1 MMLMKKYWHKLS
13 FLQKNVLLT
22 VLVILTLVGTMGAL
36 SFNMFQN
43 SMMSIFE
50 RHSFETGDTVLHK
63 LDEEIVRDVTKDP
76 VAQRE
81 KREKLTEKLD
91 EATEELN
98 SVGQTYIVGAKKNE
112 KDELLIVDLSTDLAN
127 VVEVRPGEY
136 YKQPD
141 LWMEAYDKV
150 MSTKKANMTVVY
162 EDLLG
167 TWVTILEPIKDGE
180 GNIVAI
186 VAADV
191 DASIVPSTKEKFIIQ
206 GLMFICISVLIA
218 TVIQFLIVRNAL
230 APLRDLREGLRRVG
244 EGDLNIKLEERSDDI
259 GIINSYFNN
268 TIEKFKGIIDKVKQT
283 AEQVSSSSQELSV
296 STKENSMAVQ
306 GIVSSIVELRAGVQL
321 QETAVPKY
329 LDIIYEMEDRMEEI
343 TNTAKQMA
351 KESEGTNHH
360 SVKGNGIIEQTIN
373 QMNIIQNA
381 VQDLSSIIYSLE
393 KRSKEISDIVTVIT
407 GISNQTNSLALD
419 ATIIEASRAEETGEG
434 FAVVADEVRKL
445 AEQMEASAKDIANL
459 IGETQAGTEE
469 AVVSI
474 RKASKEVES
483 GMKLVEINGAFFE
496 EISKSAQSVTN
507 QVRVVSSNSS
517 DILQNSQNIV
527 RVVNEL
533 SLIANTYTNSS
544 SNVEESMKEQEM
556 SVQDIAELASS
567 LSWLSQELQ
576 ELIGEFKS

>member
-1 MMLMKKYWHKLS
+1 MKKYWHKLS

-112 KDELLIVDLSTDLAN
+112 KGELLIVNLSTDLAN

-306 GIVSSIVELRAGVQL
+306 EIVSSMVELRAGAQL
-321 QETAVPKY
+321 QETSVPQY
-329 LDIIYEMEDRMEEI
+329 LGIVYEVEDKMEEI
-343 TNTAKQMA
+343 TNAAKQME
-351 KESEGTNHH
+351 KVSEGIEHH
-360 SVKGNGIIEQTIN
+360 SVKGNGVTKQAIN

-393 KRSKEISDIVTVIT
+393 VRSKEISDIVTVIT
-407 GISNQTNSLALD
+407 SISNQTNSLALH
-419 ATIIEASRAEETGEG
+419 ATIEASRAEETGEG

-459 IGETQAGTEE
+459 IRETQAGTEE

-483 GMKLVEINGAFFE
+483 GMKLVEMNGAFFE

>member
-1 MMLMKKYWHKLS
+1 MKKYWHKLS

-112 KDELLIVDLSTDLAN
+112 KGELLIVDLSTDLAN

-306 GIVSSIVELRAGVQL
+306 EIVSSMVELRAGAQL
-321 QETAVPKY
+321 QETSVPQY
-329 LDIIYEMEDRMEEI
+329 LGIVYEVEDKMEEI
-343 TNTAKQMA
+343 TNAAKQME
-351 KESEGTNHH
+351 KVSEGIEHH
-360 SVKGNGIIEQTIN
+360 SVKGNGVTKQAIN

-393 KRSKEISDIVTVIT
+393 VRSKEISDIVTVIT
-407 GISNQTNSLALD
+407 SISNQTNSLALH
-419 ATIIEASRAEETGEG
+419 ATIEASRAEETGEG

-445 AEQMEASAKDIANL
+445 AEQTEASAKDIANL

-469 AVVSI
+469 AVVSM

-483 GMKLVEINGAFFE
+483 GMKLVEMNGAFFE

-507 QVRVVSSNSS
+507 QVRVVSRNSS

>member
-1 MMLMKKYWHKLS
+1 MKKYWHKLS

-112 KDELLIVDLSTDLAN
+112 KGELLIVDLSTDLAN

-306 GIVSSIVELRAGVQL
+306 EIVSSMVELRAGAQL
-321 QETAVPKY
+321 QETSVPQY
-329 LDIIYEMEDRMEEI
+329 LGIVYEVEDKMEEI
-343 TNTAKQMA
+343 TNAAKQME
-351 KESEGTNHH
+351 KVSEGIEHH
-360 SVKGNGIIEQTIN
+360 SVKGNGVTKQAIN

-381 VQDLSSIIYSLE
+381 VQDLSSIIYYLE
-393 KRSKEISDIVTVIT
+393 VRSKEISDIVTVIT
-407 GISNQTNSLALD
+407 SISNQTNSLALH
-419 ATIIEASRAEETGEG
+419 ATIEASRAEETGEG

-483 GMKLVEINGAFFE
+483 GMKLVEMNGAFFE

-533 SLIANTYTNSS
+533 SLIANMYTNSS

>member
-1 MMLMKKYWHKLS
+1 MKKYWHKLS

-63 LDEEIVRDVTKDP
+63 LDEQIVRDVTKDP

-98 SVGQTYIVGAKKNE
+98 SVGQTYIVGAEKNE
-112 KDELLIVDLSTDLAN
+112 KGELLIVDLSTDLSN
-127 VVEVRPGEY
+127 IVEVKPGEY

-167 TWVTILEPIKDGE
+167 SWVTILEPIKDGD

-230 APLRDLREGLRRVG
+230 SPLRDLREGLRKVG
-244 EGDLNIKLEERSDDI
+244 EGDLSIKLEERPDDI

-306 GIVSSIVELRAGVQL
+306 EIVSSMVELRAGAQS
-321 QETAVPKY
+321 QETSVPEY
-329 LDIIYEMEDRMEEI
+329 LGIVYEMADKMEEI
-343 TNTAKQMA
+343 TNAAKQMA
-351 KESEGTNHH
+351 KESEGIEHH
-360 SVKGNGIIEQTIN
+360 SGEGNDVTKQAIN

-381 VQDLSSIIYSLE
+381 AQDLSSIIYSLE
-393 KRSKEISDIVTVIT
+393 VRSKEISDIVTVIT
-407 GISNQTNSLALD
+407 SISNQTNSLALH
-419 ATIIEASRAEETGEG
+419 ATIEASRAEETGDG

-445 AEQMEASAKDIANL
+445 AEQTEASAKDIAKL

-469 AVVSI
+469 AVASMQ
-474 RKASKEVES
+474 KTSKEVES
-483 GMKLVEINGAFFE
+483 GMKLVESSGAFFE
-496 EISKSAQSVTN
+496 KISKSAQTVIN

-533 SLIANTYTNSS
+533 SLIANKYANSS
-544 SNVEESMKEQEM
+544 SNVEESMKEQKM

>member
-1 MMLMKKYWHKLS
+1 MRKYWHKLS

-43 SMMSIFE
+43 SMMSMFE

-63 LDEEIVRDVTKDP
+63 LDAEILRDVAKDP
-76 VAQRE
+76 TAERE

-91 EATEELN
+91 ESTEELN

-112 KDELLIVDLSTDLAN
+112 KGELQIIDLSTGLAN

-141 LWMEAYDKV
+141 LWMKAYDKV
-150 MSTKKANMTVVY
+150 MSTKKANMTEVY
-162 EDLLG
+162 EDALG
-167 TWVTILEPIKDGE
+167 TWVTILEPIKDRE
-180 GNIVAI
+180 DNIVAL

-206 GLMFICISVLIA
+206 GLLFICISVLIA

-230 APLRDLREGLRRVG
+230 APLRDLREGLRKVG
-244 EGDLNIKLEERSDDI
+244 EGDLSIKLEERPDDI
-259 GIINSYFNN
+259 GIINAYFNN

-306 GIVSSIVELRAGVQL
+306 EIVSSIVELRAGAQS
-321 QETAVPKY
+321 QETSVPQY
-329 LDIIYEMEDRMEEI
+329 LGIVYEMEDKMEEI
-343 TNTAKQMA
+343 KNAAEQIA
-351 KESEGTNHH
+351 KESEGTEHH
-360 SVKGNGIIEQTIN
+360 SVKGNGVIKQAIN

-381 VQDLSSIIYSLE
+381 VQDLSSIIHSLE
-393 KRSKEISDIVTVIT
+393 TRSKEIRDIVNVIT
-407 GISNQTNSLALD
+407 GISNQTNSLALN
-419 ATIIEASRAEETGEG
+419 ASIEASRADASGKR
-434 FAVVADEVRKL
+434 FAVADEVRKL
-445 AEQMEASAKDIANL
+445 AEQTEASAKDIAKL
-459 IGETQAGTEE
+459 IGETQAETEE
-469 AVVSI
+469 AVVSMQ
-474 RKASKEVES
+474 KASKEVES
-483 GMKLVEINGAFFE
+483 GMKLVESSGTFFE
-496 EISKSAQSVTN
+496 KISKSAQSVTN

-533 SLIANTYTNSS
+533 SLIANKYANSS
-544 SNVEESMKEQEM
+544 SNIEESMKEQEM

>member
-1 MMLMKKYWHKLS
+1 MKKYWHKLS

-43 SMMSIFE
+43 SMMSMFE

-63 LDEEIVRDVTKDP
+63 LDAEILRDVAKDP
-76 VAQRE
+76 TAERE

-91 EATEELN
+91 ESTEELN

-112 KDELLIVDLSTDLAN
+112 KGELQIIDLSTGLAN

-141 LWMEAYDKV
+141 LWMKAYDKV
-150 MSTKKANMTVVY
+150 MSTKKANMTEVY
-162 EDLLG
+162 EDALG

-180 GNIVAI
+180 DNIVAL

-206 GLMFICISVLIA
+206 GLLFICISVLIA

-230 APLRDLREGLRRVG
+230 APLRDLREGLRKVG
-244 EGDLNIKLEERSDDI
+244 EGDLSIKLEERPDDI
-259 GIINSYFNN
+259 GIINAYFNN

-306 GIVSSIVELRAGVQL
+306 EIVSSMVGLRAGTQS
-321 QETAVPKY
+321 QETSVPQY
-329 LDIIYEMEDRMEEI
+329 LGIVYEMEDRMEEI
-343 TNTAKQMA
+343 RNAAEQMA
-351 KESEGTNHH
+351 KESEGTEHH
-360 SVKGNGIIEQTIN
+360 SVKGNGVIKQAIN
-373 QMNIIQNA
+373 QMNIIQNT
-381 VQDLSSIIYSLE
+381 VQDLSSIINSL
-393 KRSKEISDIVTVIT
+393 KTRSKEISDIVNVIT
-407 GISNQTNSLALD
+407 GISNQTNSLALN
-419 ATIIEASRAEETGEG
+419 ASIEASRADATGKR
-434 FAVVADEVRKL
+434 FAVADEVRKL
-445 AEQMEASAKDIANL
+445 AEQTEASAKDIAKL
-459 IGETQAGTEE
+459 IGETQAETEE
-469 AVVSI
+469 AVVSMQ
-474 RKASKEVES
+474 KASKEVAS
-483 GMKLVEINGAFFE
+483 GMKLVESSVADFE
-496 EISKSAQSVTN
+496 KISKSAQSVTN

-533 SLIANTYTNSS
+533 SLIANTYANSS
-544 SNVEESMKEQEM
+544 SSNIEESMKEQEM

>member
-1 MMLMKKYWHKLS
+1 MKKYWHKLS

-112 KDELLIVDLSTDLAN
+112 KGELLIVDLSTDLAN

-141 LWMEAYDKV
+141 LWMETYDKV

-296 STKENSMAVQ
+296 STKENSMVVQ
-306 GIVSSIVELRAGVQL
+306 EIVSSMVELRAGAQL
-321 QETAVPKY
+321 QETSVPRY
-329 LDIIYEMEDRMEEI
+329 LGIVYEVEDKMEEI
-343 TNTAKQMA
+343 TNAAKQME
-351 KESEGTNHH
+351 KVSEGIEHH
-360 SVKGNGIIEQTIN
+360 SVKGNGVTKQAIN

-393 KRSKEISDIVTVIT
+393 VRSKEISDIVTVIT
-407 GISNQTNSLALD
+407 SISNQTNSLALH
-419 ATIIEASRAEETGEG
+419 ATIEASRAEETGEG

-483 GMKLVEINGAFFE
+483 GMKLVEMNGAFFE

>member
-1 MMLMKKYWHKLS
+1 MKKYWHKLS

-76 VAQRE
+76 LAQRE

-98 SVGQTYIVGAKKNE
+98 SVGQTYIVGAKENE
-112 KDELLIVDLSTDLAN
+112 KGELLIVDLSTGLAN

-162 EDLLG
+162 EDALG
-167 TWVTILEPIKDGE
+167 TWVTILEPIKDRE
-180 GNIVAI
+180 GNIVAL

-206 GLMFICISVLIA
+206 GVMFICISVLIA

-230 APLRDLREGLRRVG
+230 APLRDLREGLRKVG
-244 EGDLNIKLEERSDDI
+244 EGDLSIKLEERPDDI
-259 GIINSYFNN
+259 GIINAYFNN

-306 GIVSSIVELRAGVQL
+306 EIVSSMVGLRAGAQS
-321 QETAVPKY
+321 QETSVPHY
-329 LDIIYEMEDRMEEI
+329 LGIVCEMEDKMEEI
-343 TNTAKQMA
+343 KNAAEQMA
-351 KESEGTNHH
+351 KESEGTEHH
-360 SVKGNGIIEQTIN
+360 SVKGNGVIKQAIN
-373 QMNIIQNA
+373 QMNIIQNT
-381 VQDLSSIIYSLE
+381 VQDLSSIIHSLE
-393 KRSKEISDIVTVIT
+393 TRSKENRDIVNVIT
-407 GISNQTNSLALD
+407 GISNQTNSLVLNAS
-419 ATIIEASRAEETGEG
+419 IEASRADASGKG
-434 FAVVADEVRKL
+434 FVVADEVRKL
-445 AEQMEASAKDIANL
+445 AEQTEASAKDIAKL
-459 IGETQAGTEE
+459 IEEIQAETEE
-469 AVVSI
+469 AVVSMQ
-474 RKASKEVES
+474 KASKEVGS
-483 GMKLVEINGAFFE
+483 GMKLVESSGAFFE
-496 EISKSAQSVTN
+496 KISKSAQSVTN

-533 SLIANTYTNSS
+533 SLIANKYANSS
-544 SNVEESMKEQEM
+544 NNIEESMKEQEM

>member
-1 MMLMKKYWHKLS
+1 MKKYWHKLS

-112 KDELLIVDLSTDLAN
+112 KGELLIVDLSTDLAN

-306 GIVSSIVELRAGVQL
+306 EIISSMVELRAGAQL
-321 QETAVPKY
+321 QETSVPQY
-329 LDIIYEMEDRMEEI
+329 LGIVYEVEDKMEEI
-343 TNTAKQMA
+343 TNAAKQME
-351 KESEGTNHH
+351 KVSEGIEHH
-360 SVKGNGIIEQTIN
+360 SVKGNGVTKQAIN

-393 KRSKEISDIVTVIT
+393 VRSKEISDVVTVIT
-407 GISNQTNSLALD
+407 SISNQTNSLALH
-419 ATIIEASRAEETGEG
+419 ATIEASRAEETGEG

-445 AEQMEASAKDIANL
+445 AEQTEASAKDIANL

-483 GMKLVEINGAFFE
+483 GMKLVEMNGAFFE

-507 QVRVVSSNSS
+507 QVRIVSSNSS

-533 SLIANTYTNSS
+533 SLIANMYTNSS

>member
-1 MMLMKKYWHKLS
+1 MKKYWHKLS

-112 KDELLIVDLSTDLAN
+112 KGELLIVDLSTDLAN

-306 GIVSSIVELRAGVQL
+306 EIVSSMVELRAGAQL
-321 QETAVPKY
+321 QETSVPQY
-329 LDIIYEMEDRMEEI
+329 LGIVYEVEDKMEEI
-343 TNTAKQMA
+343 TNAAKQME
-351 KESEGTNHH
+351 KVSEGIEHH
-360 SVKGNGIIEQTIN
+360 SVKGNGVTKQAIN

-393 KRSKEISDIVTVIT
+393 VRSKEISDIVTVIT
-407 GISNQTNSLALD
+407 SISNQTNSLALH
-419 ATIIEASRAEETGEG
+419 ATIEASRAEETGEG

-483 GMKLVEINGAFFE
+483 GMKLVEMNGAFFE
-496 EISKSAQSVTN
+496 GISKSAQSVTN

>member
-1 MMLMKKYWHKLS
+1 MRKYWHKLS
-13 FLQKNVLLT
+13 FLQKNVFLT

-63 LDEEIVRDVTKDP
+63 LDEQIVRDVTKDP

-98 SVGQTYIVGAKKNE
+98 SVGQTYIVGAKENE
-112 KDELLIVDLSTDLAN
+112 KGELQIIDLSTGLAN

-141 LWMEAYDKV
+141 LWMKAYDKV

-167 TWVTILEPIKDGE
+167 SWVTILEPIKDGD

-191 DASIVPSTKEKFIIQ
+191 DASIVPITKEKFIIQ

-230 APLRDLREGLRRVG
+230 APLRDLREGLRKVG
-244 EGDLNIKLEERSDDI
+244 EGDLSIKLEERPDDI

-268 TIEKFKGIIDKVKQT
+268 TIEKFKGIVDKVKQT

-306 GIVSSIVELRAGVQL
+306 EIVSSMVELRASAQS
-321 QETAVPKY
+321 QETSVPQY
-329 LDIIYEMEDRMEEI
+329 LGIVYEMEDKMEEI
-343 TNTAKQMA
+343 KNAAEQMA
-351 KESEGTNHH
+351 KESEGMEHH
-360 SVKGNGIIEQTIN
+360 SVKGNGVIEKTMN
-373 QMNIIQNA
+373 QMIIIQNA
-381 VQDLSSIIYSLE
+381 VQDLSSIMYSLE
-393 KRSKEISDIVTVIT
+393 TKSKEISDIVTVIT
-407 GISNQTNSLALD
+407 GISNQTNSLALH
-419 ATIIEASRAEETGEG
+419 ASIEASRAEATGKG
-434 FAVVADEVRKL
+434 FAVVADEVSKL
-445 AEQMEASAKDIANL
+445 AEQTEASAKDIAKL
-459 IGETQAGTEE
+459 IGETQAETKE
-469 AVVSI
+469 AIVSI
-474 RKASKEVES
+474 QKASKEVES
-483 GMKLVEINGAFFE
+483 GIEFVQSSGAFFE
-496 EISKSAQSVTN
+496 KNSKSAQSVTN
-507 QVRVVSSNSS
+507 QVRAVFSNSS

-533 SLIANTYTNSS
+533 SHIANMYANSS
-544 SNVEESMKEQEM
+544 SNIETSMKEQEM

-567 LSWLSQELQ
+567 LRWLSQELQ

>member
-1 MMLMKKYWHKLS
+1 MRRYWHKLS

-63 LDEEIVRDVTKDP
+63 LDAEILRDVAKDP
-76 VAQRE
+76 TAERE

-112 KDELLIVDLSTDLAN
+112 KGELQIVDLSTGLAN

-141 LWMEAYDKV
+141 LWMKAYDKV
-150 MSTKKANMTVVY
+150 MSTKKANMTEVY
-162 EDLLG
+162 EDALG

-180 GNIVAI
+180 GNIVAL

-218 TVIQFLIVRNAL
+218 TFIQFLIVRNAL

-244 EGDLNIKLEERSDDI
+244 EGDLSIKLEERPDDI
-259 GIINSYFNN
+259 GIINAYFNN

-306 GIVSSIVELRAGVQL
+306 GIASSIVELRAGVQS
-321 QETAVPKY
+321 QETSVPKY
-329 LDIIYEMEDRMEEI
+329 LGIVYEMEDRMEEI
-343 TNTAKQMA
+343 TNIAKQMA
-351 KESEGTNHH
+351 KESEGTKHH
-360 SVKGNGIIEQTIN
+360 SVKGNGVIEQTIN

-381 VQDLSSIIYSLE
+381 VQDLSSIIHSLE
-393 KRSKEISDIVTVIT
+393 TRSKEISDIVNVIT
-407 GISNQTNSLALD
+407 GISNQTNSLALN
-419 ATIIEASRAEETGEG
+419 ASIEASRAEATGKG
-434 FAVVADEVRKL
+434 FAVVDEVRKL
-445 AEQMEASAKDIANL
+445 AEQTEASAKDIAKL
-459 IGETQAGTEE
+459 IEEIQVETEE
-469 AVVSI
+469 AVVSMQ
-474 RKASKEVES
+474 KASKEVGS
-483 GMKLVEINGAFFE
+483 GMKLVESSGAFFE
-496 EISKSAQSVTN
+496 KISKSAQSVTK
-507 QVRVVSSNSS
+507 QVRVVSRNSS

-533 SLIANTYTNSS
+533 SLIANTYANSS
-544 SNVEESMKEQEM
+544 SNIEESMKEQEM

>member
-1 MMLMKKYWHKLS
+1 MKKYWHKLS

-112 KDELLIVDLSTDLAN
+112 KGELLIVDLSTDLAN

-419 ATIIEASRAEETGEG
+419 ATIIEASCAEGTGER
-434 FAVVADEVRKL
+434 FVVVADEVRKL
-445 AEQMEASAKDIANL
+445 AEQTEASAKDIAKL
-459 IGETQAGTEE
+459 IGETRAGTEE

-474 RKASKEVES
+474 QNTLKEVES
-483 GMKLVEINGAFFE
+483 GMKLVESSGAFFG

-517 DILQNSQNIV
+517 NILQNSQNIV

-533 SLIANTYTNSS
+533 SLIANTYANSS
-544 SNVEESMKEQEM
+544 NNIEESMKEQKM

>member
-1 MMLMKKYWHKLS
+1 MKKYWHKLS

-112 KDELLIVDLSTDLAN
+112 KGELLIVDLSTDLAN

-306 GIVSSIVELRAGVQL
+306 EIVSSMVELRAGAQL
-321 QETAVPKY
+321 QETSVPQY
-329 LDIIYEMEDRMEEI
+329 LGIVYEVEDKMEEI
-343 TNTAKQMA
+343 TNAAKQME
-351 KESEGTNHH
+351 KVSEGIEHH
-360 SVKGNGIIEQTIN
+360 SVKGNGVTKQVIN

-393 KRSKEISDIVTVIT
+393 VRSKEISDIVTVIT
-407 GISNQTNSLALD
+407 SISNQTNSLALH
-419 ATIIEASRAEETGEG
+419 ATIEASRAEETGEG
-434 FAVVADEVRKL
+434 FAVVVAEVRKL
-445 AEQMEASAKDIANL
+445 AEQTEASAKDIANL

-469 AVVSI
+469 AVVSM

-483 GMKLVEINGAFFE
+483 GMKLVEMNGAFFK

-507 QVRVVSSNSS
+507 QVRVVSRNSS

>member
-1 MMLMKKYWHKLS
+1 MKKYWHKLS

-112 KDELLIVDLSTDLAN
+112 KGELLIVDLSTDLAN

-306 GIVSSIVELRAGVQL
+306 EIVSSMVELRAGAQL
-321 QETAVPKY
+321 QETSVPQY
-329 LDIIYEMEDRMEEI
+329 LGIVYEVEDKMEEI
-343 TNTAKQMA
+343 TNAAKQME
-351 KESEGTNHH
+351 KVSEGIEHH
-360 SVKGNGIIEQTIN
+360 SVKGNGVTKQAIN

-393 KRSKEISDIVTVIT
+393 VRSKEISDIVTVIT
-407 GISNQTNSLALD
+407 SISNQANSLALH
-419 ATIIEASRAEETGEG
+419 ATIEASRAEETGEG

-445 AEQMEASAKDIANL
+445 AEQTEASAKDIAKL

-469 AVVSI
+469 AVVSMQ
-474 RKASKEVES
+474 KTSKEVES
-483 GMKLVEINGAFFE
+483 GMKLVESSGAFFE
-496 EISKSAQSVTN
+496 KISKSAQTVTN
-507 QVRVVSSNSS
+507 QVGVVSSNSNN
-517 DILQNSQNIV
+517 ILQNSQNIV

-533 SLIANTYTNSS
+533 SLIANKYANSS
-544 SNVEESMKEQEM
+544 SNVEEIMKEQEM

>member
-1 MMLMKKYWHKLS
+1 MKKYWHKLS

-98 SVGQTYIVGAKKNE
+98 SVGQTYIVGAKENE
-112 KDELLIVDLSTDLAN
+112 KGELLIVDLSTGLAN
-127 VVEVRPGEY
+127 IVEVKPGDY

-141 LWMEAYDKV
+141 LWMKAYDKV

-162 EDLLG
+162 EDALG
-167 TWVTILEPIKDGE
+167 SWVTILEPIKDGD

-191 DASIVPSTKEKFIIQ
+191 DASIVPSTKKKFIIQ

-230 APLRDLREGLRRVG
+230 APLRDLREGLRKVG
-244 EGDLNIKLEERSDDI
+244 EGDLSIKLEERPDDI
-259 GIINSYFNN
+259 GIINAYFNN
-268 TIEKFKGIIDKVKQT
+268 TIEKFKGIVDKVKQT

-306 GIVSSIVELRAGVQL
+306 EIVSSMVGLRAGAQS
-321 QETAVPKY
+321 QETSVPQY
-329 LDIIYEMEDRMEEI
+329 LGIVYEMEGKLEEI
-343 TNTAKQMA
+343 TLSAEKMA
-351 KESEGTNHH
+351 KEFEGMEHH
-360 SVKGNGIIEQTIN
+360 SVKGNGVIEQMMN
-373 QMNIIQNA
+373 QMNIIKNA
-381 VQDLSSIIYSLE
+381 VQDLSSIMYSLE
-393 KRSKEISDIVTVIT
+393 TRSKEISDIVTVIT
-407 GISNQTNSLALD
+407 GTSNQTNSLALH
-419 ATIIEASRAEETGEG
+419 ASIEASSAEETGRE
-434 FAVVADEVRKL
+434 FAIVTDEVRKL
-445 AEQMEASAKDIANL
+445 AEQMEVSAKDIAKL
-459 IGETQAGTEE
+459 IGETQAETKE
-469 AVVSI
+469 AVVSMQ
-474 RKASKEVES
+474 KASKEVES
-483 GMKLVEINGAFFE
+483 GMKLVQSSGAFFE
-496 EISKSAQSVTN
+496 QISKSAQSVTN

-517 DILQNSQNIV
+517 DILQNSQNMV

-533 SLIANTYTNSS
+533 SLIANTYAISS
-544 SNVEESMKEQEM
+544 SNIEESMKEQEM

>member
-1 MMLMKKYWHKLS
+1 MKKYWHKLS

-112 KDELLIVDLSTDLAN
+112 KGELLIVDLSTDLAN

-306 GIVSSIVELRAGVQL
+306 EIVSSMVELRAGAQL
-321 QETAVPKY
+321 QETSVPQY
-329 LDIIYEMEDRMEEI
+329 LGIVYEVEDKMEEI
-343 TNTAKQMA
+343 TNAAKQME
-351 KESEGTNHH
+351 KVSEGIEHH
-360 SVKGNGIIEQTIN
+360 SVKGNGVTKEAIN

-393 KRSKEISDIVTVIT
+393 VRSKEISDVVTVIT
-407 GISNQTNSLALD
+407 SISNQTNSLALH
-419 ATIIEASRAEETGEG
+419 ATIEASRAEETGEG

-445 AEQMEASAKDIANL
+445 AEQTEASAKDIANL

-483 GMKLVEINGAFFE
+483 GMKLVEMNGAFFE

-533 SLIANTYTNSS
+533 SLIANMYTNSS

>member
-1 MMLMKKYWHKLS
+1 MKKYWHKLS

-112 KDELLIVDLSTDLAN
+112 KGELLIVDLSTDLAN

-306 GIVSSIVELRAGVQL
+306 EIVSSMVELRAGAQL
-321 QETAVPKY
+321 QETSVPQY
-329 LDIIYEMEDRMEEI
+329 LGIVYEVEDKMEEI
-343 TNTAKQMA
+343 TNAAKQME
-351 KESEGTNHH
+351 KVSEGIEHH
-360 SVKGNGIIEQTIN
+360 SVKGNGVTKQAIN

-393 KRSKEISDIVTVIT
+393 VRSKEISDIVTVIT
-407 GISNQTNSLALD
+407 SISNQTNSLALH
-419 ATIIEASRAEETGEG
+419 ATIEASRAEETGEG

-445 AEQMEASAKDIANL
+445 AEQTEASAKDIANL

-483 GMKLVEINGAFFE
+483 GMKLVEMNGAFFE

>member
-1 MMLMKKYWHKLS
+1 MKKYWHKLS

-112 KDELLIVDLSTDLAN
+112 KGELLIVDLSTDLAN

-306 GIVSSIVELRAGVQL
+306 EIVSSMVELRAGAQL
-321 QETAVPKY
+321 QETSVPQY
-329 LDIIYEMEDRMEEI
+329 LGIVYEVEDKMEEI
-343 TNTAKQMA
+343 TNAAKQME
-351 KESEGTNHH
+351 KVSEGIEHH
-360 SVKGNGIIEQTIN
+360 SVKGNGVTKQAIN

-393 KRSKEISDIVTVIT
+393 VRSKEISDVVTVIT
-407 GISNQTNSLALD
+407 SISNQTNSLALH
-419 ATIIEASRAEETGEG
+419 ATIEASRAEETGEG

-445 AEQMEASAKDIANL
+445 AEQTEASAKDIANL

-483 GMKLVEINGAFFE
+483 GMKLVEMNGAFFE

-533 SLIANTYTNSS
+533 SLIANMYTNSS

>member
-1 MMLMKKYWHKLS
+1 MEKYWHKLS

-63 LDEEIVRDVTKDP
+63 LDAEILRDVAKDP
-76 VAQRE
+76 TAERE

-98 SVGQTYIVGAKKNE
+98 SVGQTYIVGATKNE
-112 KDELLIVDLSTDLAN
+112 KGELQIIDLSTGLAN

-162 EDLLG
+162 EDALG
-167 TWVTILEPIKDGE
+167 TWVTILEPIQDGE
-180 GNIVAI
+180 GNIVAL

-230 APLRDLREGLRRVG
+230 APLRDLREGLRKVG
-244 EGDLNIKLEERSDDI
+244 EGDLSIKLEERRDDI
-259 GIINSYFNN
+259 GIINAYFNN

-351 KESEGTNHH
+351 KESEGTNDH

-381 VQDLSSIIYSLE
+381 VQNLSSIIYSLE

-407 GISNQTNSLALD
+407 GISNQTHSLALN
-419 ATIIEASRAEETGEG
+419 ATTIESSCAEKTGEG
-434 FAVVADEVRKL
+434 FVVVADEVRKL
-445 AEQMEASAKDIANL
+445 AEQTEASAKDIAKL
-459 IGETQAGTEE
+459 IGETRAGTEE

-474 RKASKEVES
+474 QNALKEVES
-483 GMKLVEINGAFFE
+483 GMKLVESSGAFFG

-507 QVRVVSSNSS
+507 QVRVVSDNSS

-533 SLIANTYTNSS
+533 SLIANTYANSS
-544 SNVEESMKEQEM
+544 NNIEESMKEQEM

>member
-1 MMLMKKYWHKLS
+1 MKKYWHKLS

-76 VAQRE
+76 LAQRE

-98 SVGQTYIVGAKKNE
+98 SVGQTYIVGAKENE
-112 KDELLIVDLSTDLAN
+112 KGELLIVDLSTGLAN

-162 EDLLG
+162 EDALG
-167 TWVTILEPIKDGE
+167 TWVTILEPIKDRE
-180 GNIVAI
+180 GNIVAL

-206 GLMFICISVLIA
+206 GVMFICISVLIA

-230 APLRDLREGLRRVG
+230 APLRDLREGLRKVG
-244 EGDLNIKLEERSDDI
+244 EGDLSIKLEERPDDI
-259 GIINSYFNN
+259 GIINAYFNN

-306 GIVSSIVELRAGVQL
+306 EIVSSMVGLRAGAQS
-321 QETAVPKY
+321 QETSVPHY
-329 LDIIYEMEDRMEEI
+329 LGIVCEMEDKMEEI
-343 TNTAKQMA
+343 KNAAEQMA
-351 KESEGTNHH
+351 KESEGTEHH
-360 SVKGNGIIEQTIN
+360 SVKGNGVIRQAIN
-373 QMNIIQNA
+373 QMNIIQNT
-381 VQDLSSIIYSLE
+381 VQDLSSIIHSLE
-393 KRSKEISDIVTVIT
+393 TRSKEISDIVNVIT
-407 GISNQTNSLALD
+407 GISNQTNSLALH
-419 ATIIEASRAEETGEG
+419 ASIEASRADASGKG
-434 FAVVADEVRKL
+434 FVVADEVRKL
-445 AEQMEASAKDIANL
+445 AEQTEASAKDIAKL
-459 IGETQAGTEE
+459 IEEIQAETEE
-469 AVVSI
+469 AVVSMQ
-474 RKASKEVES
+474 KASKEVES
-483 GMKLVEINGAFFE
+483 GMKLVESSGADFE
-496 EISKSAQSVTN
+496 KISKSAQSVTN

-533 SLIANTYTNSS
+533 SLIANAYANSS
-544 SNVEESMKEQEM
+544 SNIEGSMKEQEM

>member
-1 MMLMKKYWHKLS
+1 MKKYWHKLS

-63 LDEEIVRDVTKDP
+63 LDEQIVRDVTKDP

-98 SVGQTYIVGAKKNE
+98 SVGQTYIVGAKENE
-112 KDELLIVDLSTDLAN
+112 KGELLIVDLSTDLAN

-141 LWMEAYDKV
+141 LWMKAYDKV

-167 TWVTILEPIKDGE
+167 SWVTILEPIKDGD

-230 APLRDLREGLRRVG
+230 APLRDLREGLRKVG
-244 EGDLNIKLEERSDDI
+244 EGDLSIKLEERPDDI

-268 TIEKFKGIIDKVKQT
+268 TIEKFKGIVDKVKQT
-283 AEQVSSSSQELSV
+283 AEQVSSSSQALSV

-306 GIVSSIVELRAGVQL
+306 EIVSSMVELRASAQS
-321 QETAVPKY
+321 QETSVPQY
-329 LDIIYEMEDRMEEI
+329 LGIVYEMEDKMEEI
-343 TNTAKQMA
+343 KNAAEQIA
-351 KESEGTNHH
+351 KESEGMEHH
-360 SVKGNGIIEQTIN
+360 SVKGNGVIEKTMN
-373 QMNIIQNA
+373 QMIIIQNA
-381 VQDLSSIIYSLE
+381 VQDLSSIMYSLE
-393 KRSKEISDIVTVIT
+393 TKSKEISDIVTVIT
-407 GISNQTNSLALD
+407 GISNQTNSLALH
-419 ATIIEASRAEETGEG
+419 ASIEASRAEATGKG

-445 AEQMEASAKDIANL
+445 AEQTEASAKDIAKL
-459 IGETQAGTEE
+459 IGETQVETEE
-469 AVVSI
+469 AVVSMQ
-474 RKASKEVES
+474 KASKEVES
-483 GMKLVEINGAFFE
+483 GIKLVRSSGAFFE
-496 EISKSAQSVTN
+496 KISKSAQSVTN

-517 DILQNSQNIV
+517 DILQNSENIV

-533 SLIANTYTNSS
+533 SHIANMYANSS
-544 SNVEESMKEQEM
+544 SNIEASMKEQEM

-567 LSWLSQELQ
+567 LNWLSQELQ

>member
-1 MMLMKKYWHKLS
+1 MKKYWHKLS

-112 KDELLIVDLSTDLAN
+112 KGELLIVDLSTDLAN

-306 GIVSSIVELRAGVQL
+306 EIVSSMVELRAGAQL
-321 QETAVPKY
+321 QETSVPQY
-329 LDIIYEMEDRMEEI
+329 LGIVYEVEDKMEEI
-343 TNTAKQMA
+343 TNAAKQME
-351 KESEGTNHH
+351 KVSEGIEHH
-360 SVKGNGIIEQTIN
+360 SVKGNGVTKQAIN

-393 KRSKEISDIVTVIT
+393 VRSKEISDIVTVIT
-407 GISNQTNSLALD
+407 SISNQTNSLALH
-419 ATIIEASRAEETGEG
+419 ATIEASRAEETGEG

-483 GMKLVEINGAFFE
+483 GMKLVEMNGAFFE

>member
-1 MMLMKKYWHKLS
+1 MKKYWHKLS

-112 KDELLIVDLSTDLAN
+112 KGELLIVDLSTDLAN

-230 APLRDLREGLRRVG
+230 APLRDLREGLRKVG

-306 GIVSSIVELRAGVQL
+306 EIVSSMVELRAGAQL
-321 QETAVPKY
+321 QETSVPQY
-329 LDIIYEMEDRMEEI
+329 LGIVYEMEDKMEEI
-343 TNTAKQMA
+343 TNAAKQMV
-351 KESEGTNHH
+351 KVSEGIEHH
-360 SVKGNGIIEQTIN
+360 SVKGNGVTKQAIN

-381 VQDLSSIIYSLE
+381 VQDLSSTIYSLE
-393 KRSKEISDIVTVIT
+393 VRSKEISDIVTVIT
-407 GISNQTNSLALD
+407 SISNQTNSLALH
-419 ATIIEASRAEETGEG
+419 ATIEASRAEETGEG

-445 AEQMEASAKDIANL
+445 AEQTEESAKDIANL
-459 IGETQAGTEE
+459 IGKTQAGTEE
-469 AVVSI
+469 VVVSM

-483 GMKLVEINGAFFE
+483 GMKLIESNGAFFE
-496 EISKSAQSVTN
+496 EISKLAQSVTN

-533 SLIANTYTNSS
+533 SLIANMYTNSS

>member
-1 MMLMKKYWHKLS
+1 MKKYWHKLS

-112 KDELLIVDLSTDLAN
+112 KGELLIVDLSTDLAN

-136 YKQPD
+136 YKQLD

-306 GIVSSIVELRAGVQL
+306 EIVSSMVELRAGAQL
-321 QETAVPKY
+321 QETSVPQY
-329 LDIIYEMEDRMEEI
+329 LGIVYEVEDKMEEI
-343 TNTAKQMA
+343 TNAAKQME
-351 KESEGTNHH
+351 KVSEGIEHH
-360 SVKGNGIIEQTIN
+360 SVKGNGVTKQAIN

-393 KRSKEISDIVTVIT
+393 VRSKEISDIVTVIT
-407 GISNQTNSLALD
+407 SISNQTNSLALH
-419 ATIIEASRAEETGEG
+419 ATIEASRAEETGEG

-459 IGETQAGTEE
+459 IRETQAGTEE

-483 GMKLVEINGAFFE
+483 GMKLVEMNGAFFE

-556 SVQDIAELASS
+556 SVQDIVELASS

>member
-1 MMLMKKYWHKLS
+1 MKKYWHKLS

-22 VLVILTLVGTMGAL
+22 VLVILTLIGTMGAL

-112 KDELLIVDLSTDLAN
+112 KGELLIVDLSTDLAN

-230 APLRDLREGLRRVG
+230 APLRDLREGLRKVG

-343 TNTAKQMA
+343 TNAAKQMA
-351 KESEGTNHH
+351 KESEGKNHH

-419 ATIIEASRAEETGEG
+419 ATTIEASCAEETGER
-434 FAVVADEVRKL
+434 FVVVADEVRKL
-445 AEQMEASAKDIANL
+445 AEQTEASAKDIAKL
-459 IGETQAGTEE
+459 IGETRAGTEE

-474 RKASKEVES
+474 QNTLKEVES
-483 GMKLVEINGAFFE
+483 GMKLVESSGAFFG

-517 DILQNSQNIV
+517 NILQNSQNIV

-533 SLIANTYTNSS
+533 SLIANTYANSS
-544 SNVEESMKEQEM
+544 NNIEESMKEQEM

>member
-1 MMLMKKYWHKLS
+1 MRKYWHKLS

-43 SMMSIFE
+43 SMMSMFE

-63 LDEEIVRDVTKDP
+63 LDAEILRDVAKDP
-76 VAQRE
+76 TAERE

-91 EATEELN
+91 ESTEELN

-112 KDELLIVDLSTDLAN
+112 KGELQIIDLSTGLAN

-141 LWMEAYDKV
+141 LWMKAYDKV
-150 MSTKKANMTVVY
+150 MSTKKANMTEVY
-162 EDLLG
+162 EDALG

-180 GNIVAI
+180 GNIVAL

-218 TVIQFLIVRNAL
+218 TFIQFLIVRNAL

-244 EGDLNIKLEERSDDI
+244 EGDLSIKLEERPDDI
-259 GIINSYFNN
+259 GIINAYFNN

-306 GIVSSIVELRAGVQL
+306 GIVSSIVELRAGVQS
-321 QETAVPKY
+321 QETSVPKY
-329 LDIIYEMEDRMEEI
+329 LSIVYKMEDKMEEI
-343 TNTAKQMA
+343 TNIAKQMA
-351 KESEGTNHH
+351 KESEGMKHH
-360 SVKGNGIIEQTIN
+360 SVKGNGVIEQTIN

-381 VQDLSSIIYSLE
+381 VQDLSSIIHSLE
-393 KRSKEISDIVTVIT
+393 TRSKEISDIVNVIT
-407 GISNQTNSLALD
+407 GISNQTNSLALN
-419 ATIIEASRAEETGEG
+419 ASIEASRAEATGKG
-434 FAVVADEVRKL
+434 FAVVNEVRKL
-445 AEQMEASAKDIANL
+445 AEQTEASAKDIAKL
-459 IGETQAGTEE
+459 IGETQVETEE

-474 RKASKEVES
+474 QKASKEVES
-483 GMKLVEINGAFFE
+483 GIKLFQSSGAFFE
-496 EISKSAQSVTN
+496 KISKSAQSVTS

-517 DILQNSQNIV
+517 DILQSSQNIV

-533 SLIANTYTNSS
+533 SLIANKYANSS
-544 SNVEESMKEQEM
+544 NNIEESMKEQEM

>member
-1 MMLMKKYWHKLS
+1 MLMKKYWHKLS

-112 KDELLIVDLSTDLAN
+112 KGELLIVDLSTDLAN

-306 GIVSSIVELRAGVQL
+306 EIVSSMVELRAGAQL
-321 QETAVPKY
+321 QETSVPQY
-329 LDIIYEMEDRMEEI
+329 LGIVYEVEDKMEEI
-343 TNTAKQMA
+343 TNAAKQME
-351 KESEGTNHH
+351 KVSEGIEHH
-360 SVKGNGIIEQTIN
+360 SVKGNGVTKQAIN

-393 KRSKEISDIVTVIT
+393 VRSKEISDIVTVIT
-407 GISNQTNSLALD
+407 SISNQTNSLALH
-419 ATIIEASRAEETGEG
+419 ATIEASRAEETGEG

-445 AEQMEASAKDIANL
+445 AEQTEASAKDIATL

-483 GMKLVEINGAFFE
+483 GMKLVEMNGAFFE

>member
-1 MMLMKKYWHKLS
+1 MKKYWHKLS

-63 LDEEIVRDVTKDP
+63 LDEQIVRDVTKDP

-98 SVGQTYIVGAKKNE
+98 SVGQTYIVGAKENE
-112 KDELLIVDLSTDLAN
+112 KGELQIIDLSTGLAN

-141 LWMEAYDKV
+141 LWMKAYDKV

-167 TWVTILEPIKDGE
+167 SWVTILEPIKDGD

-191 DASIVPSTKEKFIIQ
+191 DASIVPITKEKFIIQ

-230 APLRDLREGLRRVG
+230 APLRDLREGLRKVG
-244 EGDLNIKLEERSDDI
+244 EGDLSIKLEERPDDI

-268 TIEKFKGIIDKVKQT
+268 TIEKFKGIVDKVKQT

-306 GIVSSIVELRAGVQL
+306 EIVSSMVELRASAQS
-321 QETAVPKY
+321 QETSVPQY
-329 LDIIYEMEDRMEEI
+329 LSIVYEMEDKMEEI
-343 TNTAKQMA
+343 KNAAEQMA
-351 KESEGTNHH
+351 KESEGMEHH
-360 SVKGNGIIEQTIN
+360 SVKGNGVIEKTMN
-373 QMNIIQNA
+373 QMIIIQNA
-381 VQDLSSIIYSLE
+381 VQDLSSIMYSLE
-393 KRSKEISDIVTVIT
+393 TKSKEISDIVNVIT
-407 GISNQTNSLALD
+407 GISNQTNSLALH
-419 ATIIEASRAEETGEG
+419 ASIEASRAEATGKG
-434 FAVVADEVRKL
+434 FAVVADEVSKL
-445 AEQMEASAKDIANL
+445 AEQTEASAKDIVKL
-459 IGETQAGTEE
+459 IGETQAETKE
-469 AVVSI
+469 AIVSI
-474 RKASKEVES
+474 QKASKEVES
-483 GMKLVEINGAFFE
+483 GIEFVQSSGAFFE
-496 EISKSAQSVTN
+496 KNSKSAQSVTN
-507 QVRVVSSNSS
+507 QVRAVFSNSS

-533 SLIANTYTNSS
+533 SHIANMYANSS
-544 SNVEESMKEQEM
+544 SNIETSMKEQEM